1 MVSDNYSDSSGSYDS
16 SDPEE
21 SSSDTEETAEVESS
35 LKSDR
40 FGTVHSGLS

>member
-1 MVSDNYSDSSGSYDS
+1 MMSDSYSDSSVNYDS

-21 SSSDTEETAEVESS
+21 SSSDAEETAEVESS

-40 FGTVHSGLS
+40 FGTVDSGLS